1 MDGESIWRGFPKT
14 VAEFDE
20 AFPDEEACRRFLV
33 DLRWGG
39 EPVCNKC
46 GCSKMWELSSGRFEC
61 SGCGYQMSVTAGTP
75 LHRSKKPLKLWF
87 RAMWEVATHKNG
99 ISAKDLQRILGL
111 GSYETAW
118 TWLHKLRR
126 CMTAADREPLHGPVQ
141 LDDTYIGGKD
151 DRPGR
156 PNGTKAVV
164 LVAAEPGGR
173 VRLEHSPDLTKA
185 SVRSFTSRNLSADCR
200 VTTDGY
206 RSFSPKSLSPRTHVR
221 HIQNKKR
228 NIVVDPLQRS
238 HFAMALVKRFWI
250 GTYHGAV
257 SDKHLQ
263 PYLHEFEFRHNRR
276 KTKGVGRITARLM
289 QNLVAAGTITYA
301 TIVSTVPFVQFET
314 A

>member
-1 MDGESIWRGFPKT
+1 MHFEYLWRAFPKT

-20 AFPDEEACRRFLV
+20 AFPDEEACRRFLIE
-33 DLRWGG
+33 LRWGG
-39 EPVCNKC
+39 APQCAKC
-46 GCSKMWELSSGRFEC
+46 GCLDMWELASGRFEC
-61 SGCGYQMSVTAGTP
+61 GNCGYQMSVTAGTP
-75 LHRSKKPLKLWF
+75 MHRSKKPLKLWF

-99 ISAKDLQRILGL
+99 ISAKDLQRILGF

-126 CMTAADREPLHGPVQ
+126 CMVGCNRERLHGPVQ

-151 DRPGR
+151 DKPGR

-164 LVAAEPGGR
+164 LVAAERGGR
-173 VRLEHSPDLTKA
+173 VRLENSPDLTKK
-185 SVRSFTSRNLSADCR
+185 SVRSFAERNLAQDCW

-206 RSFSPKSLSPRTHVR
+206 RSFSPKSLSPRKHLRHV
-221 HIQNKKR
+221 QNQQR
-228 NIVVDPLQRS
+228 RIVNDPLQGC
-238 HFAMALVKRFWI
+238 HFAMALVKRLWI

-276 KTKGVGRITARLM
+276 KTIGVGRITARLL
-289 QNLVAAGTITYA
+289 QNVVTAGRITYDN
-301 TIVSTVPFVQFET
+301 IVSTVPFALFET